1 MEDSEII
8 KNIKLVEV
16 KDIWMSRGIRAV
28 DINDECKT
36 LKEIFDNGSNGVLV
50 KDVSEFGDEEI
61 VGWITKDKFENFKE
75 NRDCKAGDIITSLRS
90 DISKSDDFE
99 TNKNF
104 DRIHPAST
112 VLAAELKLKNANTFA
127 LPIIAVHFGKEIGM
141 GYLTIEDIENIK
153 RSYNK

>member
-1 MEDSEII
+1 MENSEII
-8 KNIKLVEV
+8 KNIKLFEV
-16 KDIWMSRGIRAV
+16 KDIWMSKGIKAV
-28 DINDECKT
+28 DMNDNCKT
-36 LKEIFDNGSNGVLV
+36 LKEIFDNGSEGVLV

-75 NRDCKAGDIITSLRS
+75 NHECKAEDIITALRS

-99 TNKNF
+99 MNKNF
-104 DRIHPAST
+104 NRISPSST
-112 VLAAELKLKNANTFA
+112 LLAAELKLKKANVFA

-153 RSYNK
+153 RRYRK